1 MVGILTTQQKV
12 HLLAEK
18 VAPQETFKY
27 LDQLQAVL
35 TTPHLF
41 AVEQVV
47 LELQQAVLETVL
59 QAAPL
64 VGITVRQQPLLQ
76 ESVLETTFKVRP
88 LKLLI
93 TITATLPLA
102 QLQQLMLV
110 RLLWVL
116 VVVRGLPLAQGITAI
131 QVELAAG

>member
-1 MVGILTTQQKV
+1 M
-12 HLLAEK
+12 EK
-18 VAPQETFKY
+18 AV
-27 LDQLQAVL
+27 LQAIPEYL
-35 TTPHLF
+35 TPLAVSAFKMPHLF

-47 LELQQAVLETVL
+47 LELQQAVLETVP

-76 ESVLETTFKVRP
+76 ESVLETIFKVLILCR
-88 LKLLI
+88 LI
-93 TITATLPLA
+93 TIIATLPLP

-131 QVELAAG
+131 QVELAAA